1 MKKSITLITM
11 LLLLAASFVSCG
23 KDETVA
29 EKPTLIGKWVCIAN
43 ANETYKLTFG
53 SNSSFTMTISMPS
66 QNYNGTASG
75 TYTYNET
82 TKIISYSVASSNSG
96 ITSLANYEN
105 VKFNSTSQWQT
116 TVGTATLV
124 WNKE

>member
-11 LLLLAASFVSCG
+11 LLLFTASFVSCG
-23 KDETVA
+23 KDEAVVQ
-29 EKPTLIGKWVCIAN
+29 KPTLIGKWVYISN
-43 ANETYKLTFG
+43 TNETYKLTFG
-53 SNSSFTMTISMPS
+53 SNNSFTMSILMPYE
-66 QNYNGTASG
+66 NNNRTANG

-82 TKIISYSVASSNSG
+82 TKIISYSVVSSNSG
-96 ITSLANYEN
+96 ITGLLNYEN

-124 WNKE
+124 WNKQ

>member
-11 LLLLAASFVSCG
+11 LLLLAVSFVSCG
-23 KDETVA
+23 KDEAVVQ
-29 EKPTLIGKWVCIAN
+29 KPTFIGKWVCTAN
-43 ANETYKLTFG
+43 TNETYKLTFG
-53 SNSSFTMTISMPS
+53 SNNSFAMTISMPS
-66 QNYNGTASG
+66 QNFNGTAGG

-82 TKIISYSVASSNSG
+82 QKTISYTVTSG
-96 ITSLANYEN
+96 NMGGSISNYEN
-105 VKFNSTSQWQT
+105 VKFNSASQWQA

>member
-1 MKKSITLITM
+1 MKKSIALIAM
-11 LLLLAASFVSCG
+11 LLFTASFVSCG
-23 KDETVA
+23 KDEAVV
-29 EKPTLIGKWVCIAN
+29 EKPTLIGRWVYISN

-53 SNSSFTMTISMPS
+53 SNNSFAMTILMPYE
-66 QNYNGTASG
+66 NNNRTANGT
-75 TYTYNET
+75 YIFNET
-82 TKIISYSVASSNSG
+82 TKIISYSVVSSNSG
-96 ITSLANYEN
+96 ITSLSNYEN